1 MTEPV
6 GDAAHKDAPP
16 VDVDKLYKEGS
27 VRLTQALI
35 AAISASRQTADL
47 PTTGGQQQ
55 WGSVLFARLCGFGG
69 SLMRLMPGSPAS
81 PTSKVWDFPSVAAL
95 TRCIFEC
102 YLIFFYLCA
111 DRVSEAEWLLRL
123 NVMQLHDC
131 VERHRILGRFGKED
145 KDLLDRQVSNLRGR
159 VTGNKAFADLSSP
172 QQARA
177 VSGRS
182 HMYLTQDEVMER
194 FKPPMDREGTR
205 GLYEF
210 LSSAAHTF
218 PFGFYRTMEHEG
230 RGTGREN
237 LVEKSYVAS
246 CADFAAQLLEQA
258 EKEMQVVFDNLPKFE
273 RMRIKWD
280 TLECNPISGHRAP
293 MA

>member
-6 GDAAHKDAPP
+6 ADATHREAPP
-16 VDVDKLYKEGS
+16 VDGDKLYKEGS
-27 VRLTQALI
+27 VRLTQSLI
-35 AAISASRQTADL
+35 TAISASRQTADL
-47 PTTGGQQQ
+47 PTTGGQQA
-55 WGSVLFARLCGFGG
+55 WGSVLFARLCGFGA
-69 SLMRLMPGSPAS
+69 SLMRLLPAS
-81 PTSKVWDFPSVAAL
+81 IASPNLKVWDFPSIAAL

-102 YLIFFYLCA
+102 YLMFFYLCV

-131 VERHRILGRFGKED
+131 VERYRILNRFGEED

-159 VTGNKAFADLSSP
+159 ITGNKAFADLSSP

-177 VSGRS
+177 MSGKS

-194 FKPPMDREGTR
+194 FKQPMDREDTR
-205 GLYEF
+205 GRYEF

-230 RGTGREN
+230 GVAQAARTGSKKGT
-237 LVEKSYVAS
+237 
-246 CADFAAQLLEQA
+246 
-258 EKEMQVVFDNLPKFE
+258 
-273 RMRIKWD
+273 
-280 TLECNPISGHRAP
+280 
-293 MA
+293 